1 MSHKN
6 SARINRMARRHK
18 FRKPA
23 TIQLTSLIDILT
35 VLVFFLLVNSQNVT
49 NIPGSQQLSLPKST
63 ADKRADDAVLT
74 IVVTPKNISVQGMK
88 VADSP
93 EAALTQGDIIPS
105 LAKEL
110 AYRANK
116 TAPKLN
122 AAGVP
127 EREVMILGDKSI
139 SYTLLRKVMAT
150 SSASDY
156 SKISFAVLR
165 TKEGLK

>member
-1 MSHKN
+1 MSKN
-6 SARINRMARRHK
+6 TTHINRMARRHK

-49 NIPGSQQLSLPKST
+49 NIPDSQQLSLPKST
-63 ADKRADDAVLT
+63 AEKRADDTILT
-74 IVVTPKNISVQGMK
+74 VMINQKSIVVQGVK
-88 VADSP
+88 VADSA
-93 EAALTQGDIIPS
+93 AALQIQGDIIPE

-110 AYRANK
+110 AYRASK

-122 AAGVP
+122 PEGIP
-127 EREVMILGDKSI
+127 EREILILGDKAI

-165 TKEGLK
+165 TKEATP